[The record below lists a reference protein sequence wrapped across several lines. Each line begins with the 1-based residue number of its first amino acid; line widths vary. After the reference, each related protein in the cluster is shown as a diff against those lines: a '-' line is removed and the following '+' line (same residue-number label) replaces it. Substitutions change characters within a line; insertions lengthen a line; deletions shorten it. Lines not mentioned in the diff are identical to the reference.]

1 MDDQKYNKSVL
12 IVNDSADA
20 HMTLYLFHRRDLIC
34 WMSSESRIIKPGGK
48 YLHRSKKSFQFK
60 LVAKFEDKRPTK
72 KLLEVQH
79 WNEDKLF
86 KVTGQSGTETPALI
100 EDKLAHYPGEKQ
112 ICLRKIH
119 RDKELK
125 HTSRGRNLYEIL
137 GLNMDKIR
145 KMPKEE
151 QAKELKKGFRTQ
163 ILIWHPDR
171 NRGDDEVFKEI
182 FFAYEILK
190 DEEKRARYNNLADYD
205 EDWRWFSLKRY
216 KALFWP
222 ECVTKEQKSAY
233 RKRMALFALSAVMAV
248 GGIGLTVFTAG
259 LVAPAL
265 VATGAVFGGGLIG
278 GGLQSLQHTLNK
290 NSVVDEFRCKDWLMK
305 AGIGFVGGAVTGGAA
320 AGITAAVTGIGGAA
334 MESAAITAGQY
345 MGIGA
350 ATGATGGVATS
361 LSSDAGRKFVD
372 EENITWKQVIGHATC
387 GALVGTAAGL
397 AGGAVTKTIVGA
409 QSSAASATLEG
420 EIGEQIVIRTGAR
433 RLGNALA
440 RQVPR
445 MLTESG
451 TEAVMGSV
459 SQFAEERLDDSME
472 NRSPRE
478 HVTDAAKEVAAKGV
492 RGFARGCG
500 GAVLSH
506 AWNEIKVDR
515 RLKRELKDPSIDVE
529 AKTKG
534 SKPISRSRVRYTL
547 LKEDKE
553 DLHKWREGKCSATYE
568 PPVNEEPHSLVATHS
583 PVADN
588 LSTIFEDAPS
598 DGQEEGEQ
606 WPDGKVKY
614 ISEGAW
620 ISKMIVSFSVDGERK
635 TEEVR
640 GSGKS
645 IDIPSSARNIEVKF
659 RVSRPM
665 WGDIVK
671 YDRFQKCWCKP
682 YEPHV
687 FRFDTPQVRT
697 FTISGNLW
705 WEAVMR
711 VSDEY
716 HEETMEM

>member
-1 MDDQKYNKSVL
+1 MDDQEYKSVL
-12 IVNDSADA
+12 IVNDSPDA
-20 HMTLYLFHRRDLIC
+20 HVTLYLFHRNDPIC
-34 WMSSESRIIKPGGK
+34 WMSSKSIIIKPGGK
-48 YLHRSKKSFQFK
+48 YLHRSKKRFKFK
-60 LVAKFEDKRPTK
+60 LVAKFEDKRAKK
-72 KLLEVQH
+72 KLLEVQQ

-86 KVTGQSGTETPALI
+86 KVTGQSETQTPALI
-100 EDKLAHYPGEKQ
+100 EDTLAHYPEEKR

-125 HTSRGRNLYEIL
+125 RTSKGRNLYEIL
-137 GLNMDKIR
+137 GLDMDKIR
-145 KMPKEE
+145 GIESKEK
-151 QAKELKKGFRTQ
+151 QAEELKKGFRTQ
-163 ILIWHPDR
+163 IRRWHPDR
-171 NRGDDEVFKEI
+171 NRGDEEVAKEI
-182 FFAYEILK
+182 LFAYEILQ
-190 DEEKRARYNNLADYD
+190 DEEKRSRYNNLVDY
-205 EDWRWFSLKRY
+205 EGGWLSLKRY
-216 KALFWP
+216 KAIFWP
-222 ECVTKEQKSAY
+222 ECVTEEQTSAY
-233 RKRMALFALSAVMAV
+233 RKRMALFAVSALITVA
-248 GGIGLTVFTAG
+248 GIGLTVFTAG
-259 LVAPAL
+259 LAAPAL
-265 VATGAVFGGGLIG
+265 VATGAAFGGGLIG
-278 GGLQSLQHTLNK
+278 GGFQSLQHTLNE
-290 NSVVDEFRCKDWLMK
+290 NSVVDECRLKDWLMK

-350 ATGATGGVATS
+350 ATGATGGVAAS

-372 EENITWKQVIGHATC
+372 GENVTWKQVIGRATC
-387 GALVGTAAGL
+387 GALVGAAAGL

-409 QSSAASATLEG
+409 QSSAATATLEG
-420 EIGEQIVIRTGAR
+420 EIGEQIVIITGAR

-445 MLTESG
+445 MLTENG

-459 SQFAEERLDDSME
+459 PQFAEERLDDSVE
-472 NRSPRE
+472 NRSPGE
-478 HVTDAAKEVAAKGV
+478 HVVNGLKNMAANGAL
-492 RGFARGCG
+492 GFARECG

-506 AWNEIKVDR
+506 AWNEGKVDR
-515 RLKRELKDPSIDVE
+515 RLKRELKNPSIDDE
-529 AKTKG
+529 GKTTR

-553 DLHKWREGKCSATYE
+553 DLHKWQEGKCSATYE
-568 PPVNEEPHSLVATHS
+568 PLVNEEPHS

-588 LSTIFEDAPS
+588 LSTIFEDAPN
-598 DGQEEGEQ
+598 DEQEAGEQ

-614 ISEGAW
+614 ISEGDW
-620 ISKMIVSFSVDGERK
+620 ISKMIVNFSHNGERV

-645 IDIPSSARNIEVKF
+645 IDIPSSARNVEVRF
-659 RVSRPM
+659 RVRRPL

-687 FRFDTPQVRT
+687 FRFDTPPVRT

-716 HEETMEM
+716 HEETMEI